1 MRLHVLGGFLGAGK
15 TTLARALAQRL
26 RERGERVVLVTNDQ
40 GRSLVDTAFCEQ
52 HGVAVREIAGGCFC
66 CRYDELESALLAVAD
81 AGMTVAIAEAVG
93 SCTDLVATV
102 LAPLADRHG
111 GRFELAPL
119 GVVVDPWRVLE
130 FESGAMPADVACL
143 FRKQIEEADV
153 VLVSRLDLDPPDVT
167 PAIRDLRPDAAIV
180 AVSGAT
186 GDGLGRWLATAPA
199 SMAAP
204 LELDYDRYANA
215 EALLGW
221 CNARVRITSPELFE
235 PAAMIS
241 DLLFGL
247 TDVPIAHVK
256 VISVDPLGVRG
267 ALTHRGGKPIV
278 DGGDQFLSVHD
289 TRWIVNARVALPPSE
304 LEARLR
310 AALKTAVGPA
320 IVVWEELAC
329 FRPGRPTPRHRYG
342 VRVGPAS
349 QASCCA
355 VFYGRSDVRALLG
368 DSFHPGG
375 LALTRRL
382 AGELGLGPD
391 DTVLDVAC
399 GNGASLRAVLA
410 DLPVRGFGVDAA
422 APVYRD
428 DRLELRPGDRLA
440 LTDMVLEGELS
451 PALREWVHVGTCLS
465 GAMTFRDYA
474 RALEDVGFLVIRRRL
489 EPDAIRELIIRVKR
503 NLVGVA
509 LAAATGNLEA
519 DVRIDVTE
527 ARGLLREASDAIAA
541 GTISY
546 GVYIAERPA

>member
-1 MRLHVLGGFLGAGK
+1 M
-15 TTLARALAQRL
+15 
-26 RERGERVVLVTNDQ
+26 
-40 GRSLVDTAFCEQ
+40 
-52 HGVAVREIAGGCFC
+52 
-66 CRYDELESALLAVAD
+66 
-81 AGMTVAIAEAVG
+81 
-93 SCTDLVATV
+93 
-102 LAPLADRHG
+102 
-111 GRFELAPL
+111 
-119 GVVVDPWRVLE
+119 
-130 FESGAMPADVACL
+130 
-143 FRKQIEEADV
+143 
-153 VLVSRLDLDPPDVT
+153 
-167 PAIRDLRPDAAIV
+167 
-180 AVSGAT
+180 
-186 GDGLGRWLATAPA
+186 
-199 SMAAP
+199 
-204 LELDYDRYANA
+204 
-215 EALLGW
+215 
-221 CNARVRITSPELFE
+221 
-235 PAAMIS
+235 
-241 DLLFGL
+241 
-247 TDVPIAHVK
+247 
-256 VISVDPLGVRG
+256 
-267 ALTHRGGKPIV
+267 
-278 DGGDQFLSVHD
+278 DGGDQFLSVRD

-428 DRLELRPGDRLA
+428 DRLELRPGDAHAVPWDTASFSAVLCECALSTFTDPPGALAEMHRVLRPGGRLA